1 MADITIV
8 AHPSEPRSVEEV
20 EKVLSPLPGI
30 REWSVE
36 NGVLQMVYD
45 DTATTIEAITDA
57 LMPIGYSAKFPV

>member
-8 AHPSEPRSVEEV
+8 AHPSESRTVEEV
-20 EKVLSPLPGI
+20 ENVLRPLPGI

-36 NGVLQMVYD
+36 NGVLHLVYD
-45 DTATTIEAITDA
+45 DSATTIEAITDA